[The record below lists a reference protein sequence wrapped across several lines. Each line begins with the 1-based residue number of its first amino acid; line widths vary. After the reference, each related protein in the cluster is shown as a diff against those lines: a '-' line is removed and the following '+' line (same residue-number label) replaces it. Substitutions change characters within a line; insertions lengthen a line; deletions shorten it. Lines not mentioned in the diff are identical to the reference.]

1 MGASRG
7 RQMAAIGYLKGCDVM
22 SGQELVCQV
31 CGSGGLERLLDLGYH
46 PLCNEFSPAGD
57 APGPQMFYPLCVC
70 FCHQCSLAQLDY
82 VVPTEVAFGDQYTY
96 LTGSSESL
104 IKYYS
109 ELARKLVDKFS
120 LRAGDTVIEI
130 GSNDGTFLKAF
141 QALGLDVLGID
152 GARKSSDI
160 ALADGVPVIQQFFS
174 QGITPAVQERLK
186 PGSRIG
192 LILAMNVLA
201 HTADIND
208 LLAGV
213 TQLMEPGT
221 VFVSQSHWLAAL
233 TRNFEF
239 DTIYH
244 EHLRYYT
251 LKSLM
256 RLFERHGLG
265 IEDAEITDFY
275 GGSILAYAK
284 NQGSGTS
291 EALRSI
297 LAEEDEADVVQSLR
311 DMKQVLLTN
320 RARLL
325 NLLTDIRDSGKRV
338 AGIGAPMKAST
349 LLNYYG
355 VTADLVEYLGEVNQ
369 LKVGTVVPGVR
380 VPVVHEDVLF
390 QEQPDYALIL
400 SWNMADFL
408 IPKFR
413 GRGYKGKFIL
423 PVPSVK
429 VIE

>member
-1 MGASRG
+1 
-7 RQMAAIGYLKGCDVM
+7 
-22 SGQELVCQV
+22 
-31 CGSGGLERLLDLGYH
+31 LERLLDLGYQ
-46 PLCNEFSPAGD
+46 PLCNEFSPVED
-57 APGPQMFYPLCVC
+57 APGPQTFYPLCVC
-70 FCHQCSLAQLDY
+70 YCHECSLAQLDY
-82 VVPTEVAFGDQYTY
+82 IIPTEVAFGDQYTY

-109 ELARKLVDKFS
+109 ELALKLVDKFS
-120 LRAGDTVIEI
+120 LHAGDTVIEI

-141 QALGLDVLGID
+141 QTLGLNVLGID

-160 ALADGVPVIQQFFS
+160 ALTDGIPVIQQFFG
-174 QGITPAVQERLK
+174 QGIAPAVQERLN
-186 PGSRIG
+186 PGSKVG

-208 LLAGV
+208 FLAGV
-213 TQLMEPGT
+213 TQLMEPNT
-221 VFVSQSHWLAAL
+221 AFVSQSHWLAAL

-251 LKSLM
+251 LNSLT
-256 RLFERHGLG
+256 RLFEKHGLY

-275 GGSILAYAK
+275 GGSILAYAGK
-284 NQGSGTS
+284 SASAGSEGVT
-291 EALRSI
+291 SI
-297 LAEEDEADVVQSLR
+297 LAEEAKADVVQSLR

-320 RARLL
+320 RAHLL
-325 NLLTDIRDSGKRV
+325 NLLSDIRNSGKRV

-390 QEQPDYALIL
+390 QDQPDYALIL
-400 SWNMADFL
+400 SWNMADSL
-408 IPKFR
+408 MPKFR
-413 GRGYKGKFIL
+413 ERGYKGKFIL
-423 PVPSVK
+423 PVPSVE

>member
-1 MGASRG
+1 MTTKYSTER
-7 RQMAAIGYLKGCDVM
+7 DDM
-22 SGQELVCQV
+22 SGWELVCQG
-31 CGSGGLERLLDLGYH
+31 CGSEGLERLLDLGYQ
-46 PLCNEFSPAGD
+46 PLCNEFLPAED
-57 APGPQMFYPLCVC
+57 APGPQTFYPLCVC
-70 FCHQCSLAQLDY
+70 ICHQCSLAQLDY
-82 VVPTEVAFGDQYTY
+82 VIPSEVVFGDQYTY

-104 IKYYS
+104 IQYYTQ
-109 ELARKLVDKFS
+109 LARKLVEKFD
-120 LRAGDTVIEI
+120 LKAGDTVIEI

-141 QALGLDVLGID
+141 QSLGLDVLGID

-160 ALADGVPVIQQFFS
+160 AVMDGVPVIQQFF
-174 QGITPAVQERLK
+174 GRGLVPAVQERLR
-186 PGSRIG
+186 PGSKIN
-192 LILAMNVLA
+192 LILAMNVIA

-208 LLAGV
+208 FLAGV
-213 TQLMEPGT
+213 TPLMDSGT

-233 TRNFEF
+233 TRKFEF

-251 LKSLM
+251 LNSLM
-256 RLFERHGLG
+256 RLFERHGLS

-275 GGSILAYAK
+275 GGSILAYAR
-284 NQGSGTS
+284 NFTGQES
-291 EALRSI
+291 EGLRSI
-297 LAEEDEADVVQSLR
+297 LADEEQADVVQSLR
-311 DMKQVLLTN
+311 DMKQVLLAN
-320 RARLL
+320 RAHLL
-325 NLLTDIRDSGKRV
+325 NLLADLRISGKRV

-355 VTADLVEYLGEVNQ
+355 VTSDLVEYLAEVNQ

-413 GRGYKGKFIL
+413 SRGFKGKFIL
-423 PVPSVK
+423 PVPSVE
-429 VIE
+429 VI

>member
-1 MGASRG
+1 
-7 RQMAAIGYLKGCDVM
+7 M
-22 SGQELVCQV
+22 SDQGLVCQG
-31 CGSGGLERLLDLGYH
+31 CGSGGLERLLDLGYQ
-46 PLCNEFSPAGD
+46 PLCNEFSPIED
-57 APGPQMFYPLCVC
+57 APGPQTFYPLCVC
-70 FCHQCSLAQLDY
+70 VCHQCSLAQLDY

-109 ELARKLVDKFS
+109 ELARTLVDKFS
-120 LRAGDTVIEI
+120 LSSGDTVIEI

-141 QALGLDVLGID
+141 QSLGLDVLGVD
-152 GARKSSDI
+152 GAKVSSDI
-160 ALADGVPVIQQFFS
+160 AIADGVPVIQQFFG
-174 QGITPAVQERLK
+174 QGLVPAVQERLK
-186 PGSRIG
+186 PGNRVG

-201 HTADIND
+201 HTSDVND
-208 LLAGV
+208 FLSGV
-213 TQLMEPGT
+213 TKLMEPGT

-233 TRNFEF
+233 TRKFEF

-251 LKSLM
+251 LNSLM
-256 RLFERHGLG
+256 KLFEKHGLS
-265 IEDAEITDFY
+265 IDDAEITDFY
-275 GGSILAYAK
+275 GGSILAYAGMQAGGESD
-284 NQGSGTS
+284 N
-291 EALRSI
+291 LRSI
-297 LAEEDEADVVQSLR
+297 LADEDEADVVQSLR

-325 NLLTDIRDSGKRV
+325 NLLSGFRESGKRV

-369 LKVGTVVPGVR
+369 LKIGTVVPGVR
-380 VPVVHEDVLF
+380 VPVVHEDILF

-408 IPKFR
+408 MPKFR
-413 GRGYKGKFIL
+413 ARGYKGKFIL
-423 PVPSVK
+423 PVPSVE

>member
-1 MGASRG
+1 MT
-7 RQMAAIGYLKGCDVM
+7 AIYPNERDVM
-22 SGQELVCQV
+22 SSKGPVCQG
-31 CGSGGLERLLDLGYH
+31 CGAGGLERLLNLGYQ
-46 PLCNEFSPAGD
+46 PLCNEFLPAGD
-57 APGPQMFYPLCVC
+57 APGPQTFYPLCIC
-70 FCHQCSLAQLDY
+70 FCQQCSLAQLDY
-82 VVPTEVAFGDQYTY
+82 VIPMEVAFGDQYTY

-109 ELARKLVDKFS
+109 ELASKLVDKFG

-141 QALGLDVLGID
+141 QSLGLEVLGID
-152 GARKSSDI
+152 GARQSSDI
-160 ALADGVPVIQQFFS
+160 ALFDGVPVIQQFFG
-174 QGITPAVQERLK
+174 QGIASAVQGRLK
-186 PGSRIG
+186 PGNRIG

-208 LLAGV
+208 FLSGV

-251 LKSLM
+251 LSSLM
-256 RLFERHGLG
+256 RLFEKHGLSVD
-265 IEDAEITDFY
+265 DAEITNFY

-284 NQGSGTS
+284 KHASGGSD
-291 EALRSI
+291 ALRSI
-297 LAEEDEADVVQSLR
+297 LAEEEEADVIQSLR
-311 DMKQVLLTN
+311 DMKQVLLNN
-320 RARLL
+320 RASLV
-325 NLLTDIRDSGKRV
+325 NLLSDIRNSGKRV

-369 LKVGTVVPGVR
+369 LKLGTVVPGVR
-380 VPVVHEDVLF
+380 IPVVHEDVLF

-413 GRGYKGKFIL
+413 SRGYKGKFIL
-423 PVPSVK
+423 PVPNVE

>member
-1 MGASRG
+1 MRS
-7 RQMAAIGYLKGCDVM
+7 
-22 SGQELVCQV
+22 QELACQG
-31 CGSGGLERLLDLGYH
+31 CGSSDLERVLDLGYQ
-46 PLCNEFSPAGD
+46 PLCNEFLPAGD
-57 APGPQMFYPLCVC
+57 PPGPQTFYPLCVC

-82 VVPTEVAFGDQYTY
+82 VVPTDVAFGDQYTY

-109 ELARKLVDKFS
+109 DLARRLKEKFD
-120 LRAGDTVIEI
+120 LRPGDTVIEI

-141 QALGLDVLGID
+141 QSLGLDVLGIE
-152 GARKSSDI
+152 GARKSSEI
-160 ALADGVPVIQQFFS
+160 AVADCIPVIQQFFRHGLADTIKE
-174 QGITPAVQERLK
+174 QLL
-186 PGSRIG
+186 PGSRVR
-192 LILAMNVLA
+192 LVLAMNVLA
-201 HTADIND
+201 HTDNIND
-208 LLAGV
+208 FLTGV
-213 TQLMEPGT
+213 TQLMEPDT

-233 TRNFEF
+233 VRKFEF

-251 LKSLM
+251 LTSLM
-256 RLFERHGLG
+256 RLFGRHGLS

-284 NQGSGTS
+284 KSAVRES
-291 EALRSI
+291 EGLRSI
-297 LAEEDEADVVQSLR
+297 LADEDQIDVVQSLR
-311 DMKQVLLTN
+311 DMKQVLLNN

-325 NLLTDIRDSGKRV
+325 NLLVDARNSGKRV

-380 VPVVHEDVLF
+380 IPVLHEDLLF
-390 QEQPDYALIL
+390 QEQPDHALLL

-413 GRGYKGKFIL
+413 ARGYQGKFIL
-423 PVPSVK
+423 PVPHVE

>member
-1 MGASRG
+1 M
-7 RQMAAIGYLKGCDVM
+7 
-22 SGQELVCQV
+22 CQG
-31 CGSGGLERLLDLGYH
+31 CGSEGLERLLDLGYQ
-46 PLCNEFSPAGD
+46 PLCNEFLPAGD
-57 APGPQMFYPLCVC
+57 APGPQTFYPLCVC
-70 FCHQCSLAQLDY
+70 FCHECSLAQLDY

-104 IKYYS
+104 MKYYS
-109 ELARKLVDKFS
+109 ELAHKLVDKFR

-130 GSNDGTFLKAF
+130 GSNDGTFLKTF
-141 QALGLDVLGID
+141 QSLGLDVLGID

-160 ALADGVPVIQQFFS
+160 ALADGVPVIQQFFGK
-174 QGITPAVQERLK
+174 GIAPAVQERLR
-186 PGSRIG
+186 PGSKIG
-192 LILAMNVLA
+192 LILGMNVLA

-208 LLAGV
+208 FLAGV
-213 TQLMEPGT
+213 TQLMEPST

-251 LKSLM
+251 LNSLM
-256 RLFERHGLG
+256 RLFEKHGLY

-275 GGSILAYAK
+275 GGSILAYARK
-284 NQGSGTS
+284 SSSAVS
-291 EALRSI
+291 EGVTSI
-297 LAEEDEADVVQSLR
+297 LAEEAQTDVVQSLR

-320 RARLL
+320 RVRLL
-325 NLLTDIRDSGKRV
+325 NLLTDIRNSGKRV

-355 VTADLVEYLGEVNQ
+355 VTSDLVEYLGEVNQ

-380 VPVVHEDVLF
+380 VPVVHEDILF
-390 QEQPDYALIL
+390 KEQPDYALIL

-413 GRGYKGKFIL
+413 ARGYKGKFIL
-423 PVPSVK
+423 PVPSVE

>member
-1 MGASRG
+1 
-7 RQMAAIGYLKGCDVM
+7 
-22 SGQELVCQV
+22 
-31 CGSGGLERLLDLGYH
+31 
-46 PLCNEFSPAGD
+46 
-57 APGPQMFYPLCVC
+57 
-70 FCHQCSLAQLDY
+70 
-82 VVPTEVAFGDQYTY
+82 
-96 LTGSSESL
+96 
-104 IKYYS
+104 
-109 ELARKLVDKFS
+109 
-120 LRAGDTVIEI
+120 VIEI
-130 GSNDGTFLKAF
+130 GSNDGTFLKVF
-141 QALGLDVLGID
+141 QSLGLDVLGID

-160 ALADGVPVIQQFFS
+160 AVSDGVPVIQRFFG
-174 QGITPAVQERLK
+174 QDVVPTVQERLK

-201 HTADIND
+201 HTEDING

-213 TQLMEPGT
+213 TQLMEPDT

-233 TRNFEF
+233 TRKFEF

-251 LKSLM
+251 LNSLM
-256 RLFERHGLG
+256 RLFEKHGLSL
-265 IEDAEITDFY
+265 EDAEITDFY

-284 NQGSGTS
+284 NQAGEES
-291 EALRSI
+291 ERLRSI
-297 LAEEDEADVVQSLR
+297 LAEEDEADVIQSLR

-320 RARLL
+320 RSRLL
-325 NLLTDIRDSGKRV
+325 NLLADIRNSGKRV

-355 VTADLVEYLGEVNQ
+355 VTADLVDYLGEVNQ

-390 QEQPDYALIL
+390 QEQPDFALIL

-413 GRGYKGKFIL
+413 TRGYKGKFIL
-423 PVPSVK
+423 PVPSVE
-429 VIE
+429 VID